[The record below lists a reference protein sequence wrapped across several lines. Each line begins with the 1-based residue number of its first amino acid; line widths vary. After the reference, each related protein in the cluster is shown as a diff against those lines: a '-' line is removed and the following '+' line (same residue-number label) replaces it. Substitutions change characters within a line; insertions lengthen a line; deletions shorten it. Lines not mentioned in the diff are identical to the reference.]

1 MCCLNYSTDLSFIQA
16 RNPLFYLLSLN
27 SLLSYVRICCL
38 NTLKVVSKAA
48 IPFWVVMSIVS
59 LILPPIAKAKRLE
72 NDGRGGGMEVFGLVL
87 GGFAFYSVIFALTR
101 VSLYFGYL
109 GWIISGII
117 YRSVS

>member
-1 MCCLNYSTDLSFIQA
+1 MESQKKKIMPLSVISMFA
-16 RNPLFYLLSLN
+16 GMAAVGLYALAFSF
-27 SLLSYVRICCL
+27 
-38 NTLKVVSKAA
+38 KAA
-48 IPFWVVMSIVS
+48 IPIWVVMSIVS

-72 NDGRGGGMEVFGLVL
+72 TDGRGGGMEVFGLVL

-117 YRSVS
+117 YKSVSA